1 MPLPGL
7 ELPHRLVWF
16 SQRKFLSVSCFYFK
30 PLNAQ
35 GEVTGLPSGTAGG
48 SPEGVCLL
56 KGCDFP
62 FWLQHHRVVLAL
74 WVLYESSTNESGRK
88 DVLMEDSWSL
98 SSHNFHS
105 FWLSYNIFKRVLWCS
120 KKLEAHLPEALNNC
134 YLASPPLEAIEVQDL
149 RASGT
154 GVQLL
159 PPEQVTLPCIVSS
172 VWCINSW
179 GLQRSV
185 LKLTLHLHCC
195 GWIVTVTGLIT
206 KSLILCFQYN
216 CWHSTLEGTAVE

>member
-1 MPLPGL
+1 MSKEKLPACPLVLLG
-7 ELPHRLVWF
+7 EA
-16 SQRKFLSVSCFYFK
+16 QKVSACSKGVISPFDYST
-30 PLNAQ
+30 
-35 GEVTGLPSGTAGG
+35 TGLSLLSGCCMKA
-48 SPEGVCLL
+48 
-56 KGCDFP
+56 
-62 FWLQHHRVVLAL
+62 AL
-74 WVLYESSTNESGRK
+74 MNQEEK
-88 DVLMEDSWSL
+88 MSWWKIVGSL

-216 CWHSTLEGTAVE
+216 YWHSTLEGTAVE